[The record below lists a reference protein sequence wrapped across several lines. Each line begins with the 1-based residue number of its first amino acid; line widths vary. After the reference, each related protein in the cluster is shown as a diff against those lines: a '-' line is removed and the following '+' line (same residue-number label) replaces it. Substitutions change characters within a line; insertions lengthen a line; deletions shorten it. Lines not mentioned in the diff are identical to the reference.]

1 MVYAAQEPQQS
12 AHAPTPTHSNAATA
26 GPARGGRAAVESARA
41 EVGRGASLSRLL
53 ARLAS
58 VVRSRTAYF
67 VAVTDKSTVVSIL
80 HLSIFHSMAAHCSA

>member
-41 EVGRGASLSRLL
+41 EVGRGASLSRLEQ
-53 ARLAS
+53 LAS
-58 VVRSRTAYF
+58 AHESV
-67 VAVTDKSTVVSIL
+67 
-80 HLSIFHSMAAHCSA
+80 MAGTPR